1 MAYKMKGS
9 PFQRNFGVGRTE
21 APEKES
27 PLNQNTY
34 KERQLAKAEKLH
46 AKADKREYLTKVL
59 GRKRFGTGKY
69 ARKRAEIAVA
79 KAAAGSREQYKF
91 NKLGLG
97 SHVTLDEYKN
107 LDWRRR
113 KQAREY
119 SRIGK

>member
-9 PFQRNFGVGRTE
+9 PFQRNFGIGRTE

-27 PLNQNTY
+27 PLNQKY
-34 KERQLAKAEKLH
+34 YSSHHLAKAKKLH

-79 KAAAGSREQYKF
+79 K
-91 NKLGLG
+91 KLW
-97 SHVTLDEYKN
+97 V
-107 LDWRRR
+107 R
-113 KQAREY
+113 KTT
-119 SRIGK
+119 